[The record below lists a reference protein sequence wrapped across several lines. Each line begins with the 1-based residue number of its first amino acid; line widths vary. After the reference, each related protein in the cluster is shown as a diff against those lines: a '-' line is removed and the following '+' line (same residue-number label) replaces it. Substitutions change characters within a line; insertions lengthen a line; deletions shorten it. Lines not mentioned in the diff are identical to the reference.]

1 MKEALFFGTGSAILV
16 DLAESLARR
25 GIRLAAG
32 IRNRPGENWLAG
44 DVPLSPVDDVD
55 DALLALPFLV
65 PLFTPA
71 NRRVA
76 VAEARAAGFRFPM
89 TLVDPTA
96 VLPRNCVFGEGSYIG
111 AGTSFGAAGTFGD
124 FTFVNRG
131 ASIGHHFS
139 GGDYLS
145 VGPGV
150 VIAGQVTVGS
160 DTLIGAGAVLLPK
173 VRIGARCVVG
183 AGAVV
188 TRDVPDGATVVG
200 NPAKARPAQPDGD
213 PR

>member
-1 MKEALFFGTGSAILV
+1 MNEAVFFATGSAILV
-16 DLAESLARR
+16 DLEESLARR
-25 GIRLAAG
+25 GVRLAAG
-32 IRNRPGENWLAG
+32 IRNRPGENWLGG
-44 DVPLSPVDDVD
+44 DVPLVPVDAI
-55 DALLALPFLV
+55 DAPLLALPFLV

-71 NRRVA
+71 NRRAA
-76 VAEARAAGFRFPM
+76 VAEARAAGFRSPM

-96 VLPRNCVFGEGSYIG
+96 ILPRNCVFGEGTYIG
-111 AGTSFGAAGTFGD
+111 AGTLFGAASTFGD

-150 VIAGQVTVGS
+150 VIAGQVTVGR
-160 DTLIGAGAVLLPK
+160 DTLIGAGAVVLPEI
-173 VRIGARCVVG
+173 RIGAACVVG
-183 AGAVV
+183 AGALV

-200 NPAKARPAQPDGD
+200 NPARARLAKPDGD